1 MNRSPDNLIALMFF
15 LVGLLVLLLALR
27 QIIE

>member
-1 MNRSPDNLIALMFF
+1 MNRSSDNLIALMFF